1 MTSPDTKF
9 CIISNGLDVLRESV
23 ESIEDNLLYDESGQ
37 DVPAA
42 CLTGIT
48 VLLALTDQWG
58 PEYFTDE
65 ESSFIMQADRY
76 LSDTIKEFR
85 PNE

>member
-1 MTSPDTKF
+1 MTFPDNESSDFESCT
-9 CIISNGLDVLRESV
+9 ISTGLDLLQRTV
-23 ESIEDNLLYDESGQ
+23 ESIEDEATQ
-37 DVPAA
+37 DVPVA

-48 VLLALTDQWG
+48 LLLAITDRWG

-65 ESSFIMQADRY
+65 ETNFITQADQY